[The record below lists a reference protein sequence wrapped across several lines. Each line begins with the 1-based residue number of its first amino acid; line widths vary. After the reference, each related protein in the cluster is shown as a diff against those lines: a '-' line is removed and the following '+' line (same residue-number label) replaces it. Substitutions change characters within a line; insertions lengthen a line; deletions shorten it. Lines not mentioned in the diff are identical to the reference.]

1 VLLRGGGFLEALLLL
16 LLLALVASASA
27 TCDED
32 QRARRDA
39 CETELEEA
47 AASYLFPRL
56 YRHPLSSLL
65 GLSVHYLTTAVL
77 QVFPRRGLLGNRVN
91 KGWGRSYSLTAWQEG
106 ALGQDLASED

>member
-1 VLLRGGGFLEALLLL
+1 MLRGGSFLEALLLL
-16 LLLALVASASA
+16 LLLLLLVLVASATA

-56 YRHPLSSLL
+56 HRHPPSSLL
-65 GLSVHYLTTAVL
+65 GL
-77 QVFPRRGLLGNRVN
+77 
-91 KGWGRSYSLTAWQEG
+91 G
-106 ALGQDLASED
+106 ALSHERCTSGVSENNRSRQYSE